1 MEILVKVVQ
10 FFLCFTLLVGIHEWG
25 HFIAA
30 RIFKI
35 RVDKFY
41 IFFDPWFSIF
51 KFKRGDTEYGFGW
64 LPLGGYCKIAGM
76 IDESMDKEQM
86 AQPAQP
92 DEFRSKPAWQ
102 RLIVMLAGVT
112 LNLVL
117 AIVIYIG
124 VSYAWGDKYFANEDA
139 KWGYTFSQRGHELGF
154 EDGDKFISIGGI
166 EVDNT
171 DKIPSLLILADA
183 SREVIVERGSE
194 KVSFTIPL
202 EKLVALRKDKS
213 FQDLF
218 ALRMPFII
226 DSVARTTAA
235 ELISGDEVI
244 AFEGQP
250 MVSYAEYR
258 TALSNAKGREVTLR
272 VLRGGE
278 EIDTRVAIDTAG
290 LIGVTIQNP
299 YILKTQKYTL
309 LESIPAGFRKAG
321 STVSSYWDQLR
332 LIVQP
337 KTKMYEELG
346 GFVAIG
352 SMFSGVWNWYDFWLK
367 TAFLSIVLAVMNV
380 LPIPGLDGGHS
391 LFTLWELITG
401 RKPSDKFL
409 ETAQYI
415 GMLLLFALL
424 IYANGNDFYRLLFK

>member
-1 MEILVKVVQ
+1 MEILIKVVQ

-25 HFIAA
+25 HFISA

-35 RVDKFY
+35 KVDKFY

-51 KFKRGDTEYGFGW
+51 KFKKGDTEYGLGW
-64 LPLGGYCKIAGM
+64 LPLGGYCKISGM

-86 AQPAQP
+86 LQPAKP

-102 RLIVMLAGVT
+102 RLIVMLAGVF

-124 VSYAWGDKYFANEDA
+124 VSYTWGDKYFANEDA
-139 KWGYTFSQRGHELGF
+139 KWGYSFSEVGHDLGF
-154 EDGDKFISIGGI
+154 EDGDKFISIGGM
-166 EVDNT
+166 EVDNI
-171 DKIPSLLILADA
+171 DKIPTMLILAD
-183 SREVIVERGSE
+183 SDREVVVEREGE
-194 KVSFTIPL
+194 EVSLYIPL
-202 EKLVALRKDKS
+202 EKLVALRKGKAY
-213 FQDLF
+213 QDLF
-218 ALRMPFII
+218 ELRMPFVV
-226 DSVARTTAA
+226 DSVVRSSASGLMR
-235 ELISGDEVI
+235 GDE
-244 AFEGQP
+244 A
-250 MVSYAEYR
+250 
-258 TALSNAKGREVTLR
+258 
-272 VLRGGE
+272 
-278 EIDTRVAIDTAG
+278 VAIDGQPTVEYSAFREAFMSAKGDTLTLSVLRSGEVIDVQVPVSGDG
-290 LIGVTIQNP
+290 LIGVAVVSP
-299 YILKTQKYTL
+299 YVLRTQKYTL

-321 STVSSYWDQLR
+321 ATVSSYWDQLR

-352 SMFSGVWNWYDFWLK
+352 NMFSGMWNWYDFWLK

-380 LPIPGLDGGHS
+380 LPIPGLDGGHA
-391 LFTLWELITG
+391 LFTAWEIITR

-415 GMLLLFALL
+415 GMILLFSLL

>member
-10 FFLCFTLLVGIHEWG
+10 FFLCFTLLVGIHEFG

-35 RVDKFY
+35 RVEKFY

-51 KFKRGDTEYGFGW
+51 KIKKGDTEYGLGW

-86 AQPAQP
+86 AQPAKE

-112 LNLVL
+112 LNIVL
-117 AIVIYIG
+117 AIMIYIG
-124 VSYAWGDKYFANEDA
+124 VSYTWGDKYFANEDA
-139 KWGYTFSQRGHELGF
+139 KWGYNFSEAGHDLGF
-154 EDGDKFISIGGI
+154 EDGDKFISIGG
-166 EVDNT
+166 EVIDNT
-171 DKIPSLLILADA
+171 DKIPSLMILAD
-183 SREVIVERGSE
+183 SDREVIVERGGE
-194 KVSFTIPL
+194 EVSLTIGL
-202 EKLVALRKDKS
+202 DKLVELRKEKGYM
-213 FQDLF
+213 DLF
-218 ALRMPFII
+218 ELRMPFII
-226 DSVARTTAA
+226 DSVARPSAA
-235 ELISGDEVI
+235 ELMRGDEIV
-244 AFEGQP
+244 AFGGQR
-250 MVSYAEYR
+250 MVSYSDYR
-258 TALSNAKGREVTLR
+258 AALSGAKDSVVVLS
-272 VLRGGE
+272 VLRSGE
-278 EIDTRVAIDTAG
+278 EVDVSVAVDSEG
-290 LIGVTIQNP
+290 VIGVTVLNP
-299 YILKTQKYTL
+299 YTLRTQKYTL

-321 STVSSYWDQLR
+321 STVSSYWEQIR

-352 SMFSGVWNWYDFWLK
+352 NMFSNVWNWYDFWLK

-391 LFTLWELITG
+391 LFTLWEIITG

-409 ETAQYI
+409 ERAQYV
-415 GMLLLFALL
+415 GMILLLTLL
-424 IYANGNDFYRLLFK
+424 LYANGNDFYRLLFK

>member
-1 MEILVKVVQ
+1 MEIVVKVVQ

-51 KFKRGDTEYGFGW
+51 KFKRGDTEYGLGW

-86 AQPAQP
+86 AQPAKP

-139 KWGYTFSQRGHELGF
+139 TWGYTFSEVGHELGF
-154 EDGDKFISIGGI
+154 EYGDKFVSIGGVA
-166 EVDNT
+166 VDNT
-171 DKIPSLLILADA
+171 DKIPSMLILSDGAQ
-183 SREVIVERGSE
+183 EIVVERAG
-194 KVSFTIPL
+194 KNVAFTIPL
-202 EKLVALRKDKS
+202 ESLVALRKGKE

-226 DSVARTTAA
+226 DSVARSSAA
-235 ELISGDEVI
+235 ALMPSDEVV
-244 AFEGQP
+244 AFEGVP
-250 MVSYAEYR
+250 MVSHSDFRKAFAGAKGQDV
-258 TALSNAKGREVTLR
+258 ALSVK
-272 VLRGGE
+272 RGGE
-278 EIDTRVAIDTAG
+278 VVDVQVAVDTDG
-290 LIGVTIQNP
+290 LIGVTVRNP
-299 YILKTQKYTL
+299 YSLRTQKYTL
-309 LESIPAGFRKAG
+309 LESVPAGFRKAG
-321 STVSSYWDQLR
+321 STVSSYWGQLK

-391 LFTLWELITG
+391 LFTLWELVTG
-401 RKPSDKFL
+401 RKPSDNFL
-409 ETAQYI
+409 ERAQMV
-415 GMLLLFALL
+415 GMILLFALL